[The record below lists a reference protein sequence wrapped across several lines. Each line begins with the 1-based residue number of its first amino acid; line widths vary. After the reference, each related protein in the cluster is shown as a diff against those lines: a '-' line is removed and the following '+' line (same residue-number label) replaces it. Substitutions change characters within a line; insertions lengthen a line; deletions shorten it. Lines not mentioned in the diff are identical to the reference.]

1 MKPESRLLR
10 KAIQRILMIAVPLVS
25 FLSLSGCITSKVLE
39 LRQAREVR
47 VKEATNFWSLA
58 AVRSG
63 YFVAGSDVFACVELR
78 DSPADAPHAYTINLS
93 QASQIGRTF
102 SDIMPAGYGRIGSD
116 HGSMSPSGLIWYL
129 YPLLE
134 AQKDCGNPAGESHFP
149 VSALKIET
157 LQIRPEDQPRL
168 PEILHSQ
175 NAGTADQGRLI
186 EVRFE
191 PEERPSESFGAEDVL
206 MVYLPPDKNSEHL
219 QPIGI
224 AGAFEPGSE
233 WVNPYTLLVVP
244 AAAADTAIITTI
256 IMLGGLR
263 YR

>member
-1 MKPESRLLR
+1 MKPERRLLMA
-10 KAIQRILMIAVPLVS
+10 KTKGFLVAAV
-25 FLSLSGCITSKVLE
+25 FLCGVLCLSGCVTNKVLE
-39 LRQAREVR
+39 LRRDRETR

-63 YFVAGSDVFACVELR
+63 HVVSGGDAFACVEFR
-78 DSPADAPHAYTINLS
+78 DSPGDTPQANTINLS
-93 QASQIGRTF
+93 QASRIGRTF
-102 SDIMPAGYGRIGSD
+102 SDIMPASYGRIGSD
-116 HGSMSPSGLIWYL
+116 HGFMSQSGLDWYL

-134 AQKDCGNPAGESHFP
+134 AQKGCGNTAGESPFP
-149 VSALKIET
+149 DSALKIET
-157 LQIRPEDQPRL
+157 LQIRREDQPRL
-168 PEILHSQ
+168 PEILHSL
-175 NAGTADQGRLI
+175 NSGTVDQGQLI

-191 PEERPSESFGAEDVL
+191 PEERPSESLGAEDVL
-206 MVYLPPDKNSEHL
+206 MVYLPPDKSSEYV

-244 AAAADTAIITTI
+244 AVAADTAIITTI